1 MGLGVLRLGR
11 HQVAILNKEAFKQ
24 PPGEGA
30 SCKGHGVEVCLMYSR
45 KKEASI
51 VIQGW
56 KMGREVG
63 NEQEKA

>member
-30 SCKGHGVEVCLMYSR
+30 SVQRPWGGSVPDVL
-45 KKEASI
+45 KEEGG
-51 VIQGW
+51 QYCYTRMENGER
-56 KMGREVG
+56 GRE
-63 NEQEKA
+63 